1 MQLLGKK
8 ETEVSHLKAELQR
21 RNEEKK
27 RFEAENAA
35 VSQRTESS
43 PQEYKAPLVYRSEWR
58 CIE

>member
-1 MQLLGKK
+1 MQLLAKK

-35 VSQRTESS
+35 VSD
-43 PQEYKAPLVYRSEWR
+43 
-58 CIE
+58 CIVSCHKNVKRH